1 MVFTFLQKGYKIELI
16 YKSEV
21 NIVEILVNTYRGNLV
36 DLFCTGSVAVVDFNG
51 KLMYSA
57 GEPEQVA
64 YMRSS
69 AKLMQAMVPM
79 ALGVWDAYG
88 FTDMEI
94 AQICASHSG
103 EEIHVNTVRSILK
116 KAGLDESYLQCGAH
130 YPYKNDITEKM
141 KKNGEEPLQIHNN
154 CSGKHSGMLAAVKYM
169 NEDLDTYC
177 QTEHPHQKR
186 IVKMISEICNYPED
200 KIIIGLDGCGV
211 PVHAMP
217 LKDFAY
223 GMARMSRPETLGEKL
238 APSAEK
244 IMKSCLA
251 NPVNMSGSD
260 RIDYKI
266 MSKYP
271 GKIVA
276 KVGSN
281 GYFTAAIPE
290 MGIGIAVKVDDGKNQ
305 SDTIVLL
312 ETLRQIG
319 FIPECDID
327 YFADDLKPTVYNHK
341 KELAGYSEAVF
352 TLKKY

>member
-1 MVFTFLQKGYKIELI
+1 M
-16 YKSEV
+16 
-21 NIVEILVNTYRGNLV
+21 EILVNTYRGNIV
-36 DLFCTGSVAVVDFNG
+36 DLFTTGSVAVVDYKG
-51 KLMYSA
+51 KLLYSA
-57 GEPEQVA
+57 GNPEQIA

-79 ALGVWDAYG
+79 TLGVCNAYN

-103 EEIHVNTVRSILK
+103 EEIHVNTVRSILN

-130 YPYKNDITEKM
+130 YPFKADITEKM
-141 KKNGEEPLQIHNN
+141 KKNDEEALQIHNN
-154 CSGKHSGMLAAVKYM
+154 CSGKHSGMLATVKYM
-169 NEDLDTYC
+169 NEDLATYYKV
-177 QTEHPHQKR
+177 EHPHQKR
-186 IVKMISEICNYPED
+186 ILKMISEICEYPEE
-200 KIIIGLDGCGV
+200 KIEIGLDGCGV

-223 GMARMSRPETLGEKL
+223 GMARMSHPESLGEKL

-251 NPVNMSGSD
+251 NPLNMSGSD

-271 GKIVA
+271 GRIVV

-290 MGIGIAVKVDDGKNQ
+290 MGIGVAVKVDDGKTQ
-305 SDTIVLL
+305 SDNIVLL

-319 FIPECDID
+319 FIPESDLE
-327 YFADDLKPTVYNHK
+327 YFADDIKPMVYNHK